1 MEKDFRYIIGRNIK
15 AERLRKDITQ
25 EKFAE
30 LINMSLSY
38 VSKVEQGLTSP
49 TALVLY
55 KISRVLEV
63 KMEDFF
69 KGITVEEY
77 GRVLFQNDN
86 FFTTSRYFCG
96 GLGGCNKSQLPLRH
110 RLYRLQ

>member
-1 MEKDFRYIIGRNIK
+1 MKLMELVGLNTKWYRYQNGY
-15 AERLRKDITQ
+15 TQ

-38 VSKVEQGLTSP
+38 ESKVEQGLTSP

-55 KISRVLEV
+55 KISRILEV

-69 KGITVEEY
+69 KGITVEE
-77 GRVLFQNDN
+77 
-86 FFTTSRYFCG
+86 
-96 GLGGCNKSQLPLRH
+96 
-110 RLYRLQ
+110 